1 MIKTV
6 KNNKLLLG
14 MLACSTALSACG
26 GGGGGGGG
34 GGYTPN
40 PPSPVLYYTAPVQQ
54 ATIDPMTG
62 ADTAANFLG
71 NTFVEDIDGDGYAD
85 DFIVAGR
92 KTQPATAG
100 TWNNTRL
107 SMMSFENGQLVDKTA
122 QWFSGTDNE
131 IMGTEPNVH
140 FADFFKTGRKDM
152 FISHSTDMRYYGPA
166 TFFTNN
172 GTNFTK
178 VSIPTAG
185 IWSHG
190 SDVGDL
196 NNDTYVDII
205 MTDYGS
211 NTTVALNNQ
220 SNGFTTYTD
229 SYTGDAARGG
239 SAVAIG
245 NFMNDGGNNEIV
257 MSDAAC
263 NYNGT
268 VTVANCS
275 DTNKTKLFAVSF
287 NGSNVDYTFIK
298 DLPAAANSAN
308 SDHHVQVVNHDYNED
323 GNADIIV
330 FSRTSANNYE
340 TELSEIQFLQNDGSG
355 NFTDTTTSTLVG
367 YKTDTSSTYQPRF
380 FDINGDGKI
389 DILVSGKE
397 YELNDGNGQGA
408 DSHQF
413 LIKTSDNKYVAA
425 YQNILKN
432 FLGDVASISG
442 NTVDSSTVNIF
453 QGDDGNKYLV
463 TWASA
468 TNSVDNK
475 LTFFM
480 SRLDGTA
487 IAAGTAINMI
497 QNAWPYLSDAQAAQA
512 LTDTGQ
518 SFAGG
523 TIINMNKAFQPIG
536 KLTMSGL
543 ELNGNVWGFD
553 IGNTTGTAMDGIGR
567 GYTVNLAQTNV
578 QTNGATMYNSIDT
591 FNTAKDGKTTFGADD
606 ESQQYTIGH
615 AMYQD
620 DTTTYSV
627 HISKLNSN
635 PWIGFSG
642 VWGEVTGA
650 NIIDNVVTYKAGNFT
665 AKGSVMQVSTNF
677 NSGLITEVSDQYGA
691 WGEVSYAKGGFKLD
705 AGVHPV
711 LLDGSVNATIPTSVD
726 MRGNLQYTDHKF
738 SLPTHINGYLKGT
751 YNFNLDTNTKLQV
764 KSAVSQSGNANAQ
777 VNYSYSW

>member
-1 MIKTV
+1 M
-6 KNNKLLLG
+6 
-14 MLACSTALSACG
+14 SAC
-26 GGGGGGGG
+26 GGGGG

-40 PPSPVLYYTAPVQQ
+40 SPGPVIYYTTPVQQ

-92 KTQPATAG
+92 KTQPTTADA
-100 TWNNTRL
+100 WNNTKL

-131 IMGTEPNVH
+131 IIGTEPNVH

-178 VSIPTAG
+178 VSIPTQG

-205 MTDYGS
+205 MTDYGPG
-211 NTTVALNNQ
+211 TTIALNNQ
-220 SNGFTTYTD
+220 VNGFTTYVD
-229 SYTGDAARGG
+229 PLGLSGDNRYGG
-239 SAVAIG
+239 SAVTIG
-245 NFMNDGGNNEIV
+245 NFMNNGGNNEIIQTDSTCSPS
-257 MSDAAC
+257 MPH
-263 NYNGT
+263 GT
-268 VTVANCS
+268 GCS
-275 DTNKTKLFAVSF
+275 TSKTKMFS
-287 NGSNVDYTFIK
+287 VDFTGGVLKYTFIK
-298 DLPAAANSAN
+298 DLPVAANSAN

-389 DILVSGKE
+389 DILVSGQE
-397 YELNDGNGQGA
+397 FELNDGNGQGA

-463 TWASA
+463 TWAS
-468 TNSVDNK
+468 TTSSVDNK

-480 SRLDGTA
+480 SKLNTNA
-487 IAAGTAINMI
+487 IAAGTAIDMI

-512 LTDTGQ
+512 LADTGQ

-523 TIINMNKAFQPIG
+523 TIINMNKAFDPIG
-536 KLTMSGL
+536 TLTMSGL
-543 ELNGNVWGFD
+543 ELNGGVWGFD

-567 GYTVNLAQTNV
+567 GYNVNLAQTNI
-578 QTNGATMYNSIDT
+578 QTNGATMYNAVDA
-591 FNTAKDGKTTFGADD
+591 FNTVKDGKTTFGADD
-606 ESQQYTIGH
+606 ETQQFTFGH
-615 AMYQD
+615 ALYQD
-620 DTTTYSV
+620 NTTTYSV
-627 HISKLNSN
+627 HMTKLNSN

-650 NIIDNVVTYKAGNFT
+650 NIMDNVVTYKAGNFT
-665 AKGSVMQVSTNF
+665 AKGSVMHVSTNF
-677 NSGLITEVSDQYGA
+677 NSGLITEVSNQIGI
-691 WGEVSYAKGGFKLD
+691 WGDVSYAKGGFKID

-711 LLDGSVNATIPTSVD
+711 LLDGSVKATIPTSVN
-726 MRGNLQYTDHKF
+726 MKGNLNYTNHEYA
-738 SLPTHINGYLKGT
+738 LPTLVNGYLKT
-751 YNFNLDTNTKLQV
+751 NYNINLDKNNSKLQFS
-764 KSAVSQSGNANAQ
+764 SAVSQTGLLNTQ
-777 VNYSYSW
+777 INYYYNW